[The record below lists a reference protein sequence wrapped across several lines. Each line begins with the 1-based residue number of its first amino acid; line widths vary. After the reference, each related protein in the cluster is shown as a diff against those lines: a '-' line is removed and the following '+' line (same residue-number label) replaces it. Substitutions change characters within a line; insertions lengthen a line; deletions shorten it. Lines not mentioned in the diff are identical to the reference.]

1 MRPTLVI
8 GHINPDT
15 DSICSAICYADL
27 KRRLTGEAYI
37 PCRAGEV
44 NNETA
49 FVLEKFGI
57 DPPLFVSSLEP
68 RISDVQLHSVEGIT
82 SELSLRRAWEHMKDH
97 DIESIPVVTKS
108 GKIEGILTLDD
119 EARYCLENHDPRAL
133 SRAATPYANIAWT
146 LWGDIIA
153 GDKDARFTKGKI
165 VAEAYHPNALEENV
179 TDGDLVFTGSDPEIH
194 RLLIERGAGCIVIC
208 AGATVT
214 DAVRQIAD
222 ESGCVVIVSPM
233 SMYTCSK
240 LVTLAMPVSQIM
252 RKEGIVTF
260 HTDDLVSEVKAT
272 VSKLRMSC
280 FPILDANNAYIGMMS
295 QRDLLDVERNKV
307 ILIDHNEK
315 GQAVDGIRTAEVVEV
330 IDHHRIDSVETNN
343 PIFFRAQPLGCTA
356 TIISLMFREHHIS
369 VEPTIAGLL
378 CSAILSDTLMFRSPT
393 CTPVDESTARSLAE
407 IAGID
412 INEHAMAMFN
422 AGSQLGN
429 KNPDEI
435 FHLDCKSFRAAS
447 ASFMV
452 SQITSVSADELSLL
466 GQKMVPYM
474 EKQLLSSGVDM
485 LFIMLTNIIEE
496 STELLFVGKGA
507 KDAVQAAFACEPTDR
522 SVTLPGV
529 VSRKKQII
537 APLMSAIENM

>member
-8 GHINPDT
+8 GHKNPDT
-15 DSICSAICYADL
+15 DSICSAIGYADL
-27 KRRLTGEAYI
+27 KRRLTGEEYI
-37 PCRAGEV
+37 PGRAGEV

-49 FVLEKFGI
+49 FVLERFGVE
-57 DPPLFVSSLEP
+57 PPMFVKSLEP
-68 RISDVQLHSVEGIT
+68 RISDVQLHSVEGIS
-82 SELSLRRAWEHMKDH
+82 SELSLRGAWEHMRDH
-97 DIESIPVVTKS
+97 DIESIPVVTES
-108 GKIEGILTLDD
+108 GKIEGVITLDD
-119 EARYCLENHDPRAL
+119 EARFCLENHDPCAL
-133 SRAATPYANIAWT
+133 SKASTPYANIAWT
-146 LWGDIIA
+146 LWGDIIVGEETA
-153 GDKDARFTKGKI
+153 CFSKGKI
-165 VAEAYHPNALEENV
+165 VAEAYHPTAPEENV
-179 TDGDLVFTGSDPEIH
+179 TDGDLVFTGNDPGIQK
-194 RLLIERGAGCIVIC
+194 LLIERGVGCIVVC
-208 AGATVT
+208 AGAKVSPSVCQL
-214 DAVRQIAD
+214 AEER
-222 ESGCVVIVSPM
+222 GCVIIVSPM
-233 SMYTCSK
+233 GMYTCSK
-240 LVTLAMPVSQIM
+240 LVTHAMPVSHIM
-252 RKEGIVTF
+252 RKDSIISF
-260 HTDDLVSEVKAT
+260 HTDDLVSDVKAT
-272 VSKLRMSC
+272 VSKLKMSC
-280 FPILDANNAYIGMMS
+280 FPVLDANNSYIGMMS
-295 QRDLLDVERNKV
+295 QRSLLDVERNKV

-356 TIISLMFREHHIS
+356 TIISLMYREHDIT
-369 VEPTIAGLL
+369 VEPKIAGLL

-393 CTPVDESTARSLAE
+393 CTPVDESVARSLAE

-422 AGSQLGN
+422 AGSRLGN
-429 KNPDEI
+429 KTPDEI
-435 FHLDCKSFRAAS
+435 FHLDCKSFSAAS

-452 SQITSVSADELSLL
+452 SQVTSVSADELSLL

-496 STELLFVGKGA
+496 TTELLFVGKEA
-507 KDAVQAAFACEPTDR
+507 KDVVQAAFACEPADR